1 MATRPTPEN
10 LKEVLFEG
18 PVPGQALTNAPD
30 QAYPWEQPPEMTS
43 VKEAREKIF
52 LDLLEPQRLKGVQDL
67 MLNDISVNAIA
78 EVVLTEGFR
87 KGKFNPDMMLNLLEP
102 TMYMLMAIA
111 EKSGIEP
118 IVDGDGPDDEDDE
131 GTVQKVIE
139 ERNTF
144 MKEGGRFRDARV
156 KTIQPTSVGRD
167 IKERLEN
174 LDVEK
179 VQQSIL
185 QKPKPELQSS
195 ESLLG
200 KEGV

>member
-1 MATRPTPEN
+1 MKQIPQGMQEVMFEKSIPGQSLTNSPEN
-10 LKEVLFEG
+10 NYE
-18 PVPGQALTNAPD
+18 
-30 QAYPWEQPPEMTS
+30 WEKPPQYSS
-43 VKEAREKIF
+43 VKEAREAIF
-52 LDLLEPQRLKGVQDL
+52 LNLLEPKTLRSVQEL
-67 MLNDISVNAIA
+67 MITETPVNTIA
-78 EVVLTEGFR
+78 EVVLTDGFR

-118 IVDGDGPDDEDDE
+118 VVDSDGPDDEDDE

-156 KTIQPTSVGRD
+156 KTIQPTSVGKY